1 MSRPL
6 SQSRLLRKL
15 YWIGRLL
22 TSNQNM
28 KDIRISASDPEFF
41 GADLDPSDF
50 GDADLDLAPDPLD
63 RAWISDNLTFF
74 KVKNTFKSDT
84 YSKFEYLDIQH

>member
-28 KDIRISASDPEFF
+28 KDFRISASDPEFF
-41 GADLDPSDF
+41 GANPDPSVLV
-50 GDADLDLAPDPLD
+50 DLDLAPDPLD
-63 RAWISDNLTFF
+63 MAWNSDNFTF
-74 KVKNTFKSDT
+74 
-84 YSKFEYLDIQH
+84 L